1 MNWDQAHNVLC
12 VRLDSLGDVLMTTPA
27 IRALKQSVPG
37 RRITLLTSP
46 SGAKAGRLVPEIDAV
61 QEFRAPWMKP
71 ATEGPAADGVLR
83 RRLAHAKYDAAVI
96 FSVYSQNPLPAAY
109 LCYLAGIPLRL
120 AHCHENPYH
129 LLTHWV
135 ADPEPENISRHEVR
149 RQLDLVESVGS
160 RADDERL
167 SLAVPRAAKTRVR
180 RLLQALGLTLLRP
193 LVLVHPGATAASR
206 RYPPEQ
212 FATAMSIL
220 GRRMDCEILFT
231 GGAEE
236 KALIDGIR
244 DIMDVPAFSTAGL
257 MDLGELGAAI
267 ECADVMVSNNTGPVH
282 MAAALGTPVVDLYA
296 LTNPQHTPWQV
307 PNRVLFH
314 DVACRNCYKSSC
326 PLGHHNCLRLVE
338 PETVAAA
345 ALELLALRRNVRFRP
360 AASSNVAGFVPA
372 FNPVAAGQ

>member
-1 MNWDQAHNVLC
+1 MNWEQARNLLC

-46 SGAKAGRLVPEIDAV
+46 SGAKAARLVPEIDAV
-61 QEFRAPWMKP
+61 LEFRAPWMKP
-71 ATEGPAADGVLR
+71 ATDGPAADAAMR
-83 RRLAHAKYDAAVI
+83 RRIAHGKYDAAVI

-109 LCYLAGIPLRL
+109 LCHLAGIPLRL

-135 ADPEPENISRHEVR
+135 ADPEPVNVSRHEVR

-160 RADDERL
+160 RTDDEHL
-167 SLAVPRAAKTRVR
+167 SLAVPKSAKTRVR
-180 RLLQALGLTLLRP
+180 RLLQAMGLTLLKP

-206 RYPPEQ
+206 RYPAEQ
-212 FATAMSIL
+212 FAHAMSIL

-231 GGAEE
+231 GSSEE
-236 KALIDGIR
+236 KLLIDGIR
-244 DIMDVPAFSTAGL
+244 DVMDVPAFSSAGL
-257 MDLGELGAAI
+257 MDLGELGAAVQ
-267 ECADVMVSNNTGPVH
+267 CADVLVSNNTGPVH

-307 PNRVLFH
+307 ANRVLFH

-326 PLGHHNCLRLVE
+326 PLGHHDCLRLVK
-338 PETVAAA
+338 PEAVAAA
-345 ALELLALRRNVRFRP
+345 VLELLGSRRSLRLRAA
-360 AASSNVAGFVPA
+360 AASSLAGYVPA

>member
-1 MNWDQAHNVLC
+1 MNWEHARNLLC

-27 IRALKQSVPG
+27 IRALKRSVPG

-61 QEFRAPWMKP
+61 LEFRAPWMKP
-71 ATEGPAADGVLR
+71 ATDGPAADAVMKQ
-83 RRLAHAKYDAAVI
+83 RLTNAKYDGAVI

-129 LLTHWV
+129 LLTDWV
-135 ADPEPENISRHEVR
+135 ADPEPADVSRHEVR
-149 RQLDLVESVGS
+149 RQLDLVASVGS
-160 RADDERL
+160 RTEDERL
-167 SLAVPRAAKTRVR
+167 SLAVPRSAKTRVR
-180 RLLQALGLTLLRP
+180 RLLQNLGLTLVRP

-212 FATAMSIL
+212 FAQAMSIL
-220 GRRMDCEILFT
+220 GRRIDCEILFT

-236 KALIDGIR
+236 KPLIDGIR
-244 DIMDVPAFSTAGL
+244 DVMDVPAFSSAGL

-267 ECADVMVSNNTGPVH
+267 EYADVMVSNNTGPVH

-314 DVACRNCYKSSC
+314 DVACRNCYKSTC
-326 PLGHHNCLRLVE
+326 PLGHQDCLRLVE

-345 ALELLALRRNVRFRP
+345 ALELLGLRRSLRFRA
-360 AASSNVAGFVPA
+360 AASGKLVAVPA
-372 FNPVAAGQ
+372 FNTVAVGQ

>member
-1 MNWDQAHNVLC
+1 MNWEQARNVLC

-27 IRALKQSVPG
+27 IRALRESVAG

-46 SGAKAGRLVPEIDAV
+46 SGAKAARLVPEIDAV
-61 QEFRAPWMKP
+61 VEFRAPWMKP
-71 ATEGPAADGVLR
+71 ATEGPAADAVMK
-83 RRLAHAKYDAAVI
+83 RRLAHGKYDAAVI

-135 ADPEPENISRHEVR
+135 ADPEPANVSRHEVR

-160 RADDERL
+160 RTNNERL
-167 SLAVPRAAKTRVR
+167 SMAVPKPAKARAR
-180 RLLQALGLTLLRP
+180 RLLHALGITLRKP

-206 RYPPEQ
+206 RYPPAQ
-212 FATAMSIL
+212 FAQAMSIL
-220 GRRMDCEILFT
+220 GRRIDCEIVFT

-236 KALIDGIR
+236 KPLIEGIR
-244 DIMDVPAFSTAGL
+244 LGMDVPSHSAAGL
-257 MDLGELGAAI
+257 MELGELGAAI

-307 PNRVLFH
+307 ANKVLFH

-326 PLGHHNCLRLVE
+326 PLGHHDCLRRVQ

-345 ALELLALRRNVRFRP
+345 ALELLGSRPSLRFR
-360 AASSNVAGFVPA
+360 ATGRSRVAGLIPA
-372 FNPVAAGQ
+372 FNTIAAGQ